1 MMSKMKCFGL
11 FAGCALATG
20 ALYATAPSI
29 SENFE
34 SGSSWVGGTVETSNY
49 TYSVTGSALPLPEA
63 AHTKVLVIEGSAAY
77 TNTTATT
84 LTGSPVVDMMVQT
97 ARPDDE
103 LGFPSSETTG
113 DIQIAVAVDS
123 NGCFN
128 AYCKDKSDV
137 LGWYPLES
145 GANRD
150 AAGWA
155 RVSFLFDY
163 ANNVCQIRVD
173 GQPMV
178 TANGYV
184 TADKSLT
191 GNGSWYKLALATT
204 ASSAVSSMK
213 VIGCTA
219 VDDIVMNVDAGYTY
233 PLDAVNVVDT
243 SGVPYAWY
251 DQYGLAWAPSA
262 EAPDASGMT
271 VAAKYNSCLSPLDCQ
286 TFEIKSVGVK
296 DVSGTK
302 KVTVAVPT
310 PDSTR
315 TDRQIVVEYSTDSSF
330 ATSSTEV
337 VPANATSVDIT
348 APAGGST
355 VYYRLKAVDKE

>member
-34 SGSSWVGGTVETSNY
+34 SGSSWAGGTVETSNY
-49 TYSVTGSALPLPEA
+49 TYSVRGSALPLPND

-103 LGFPSSETTG
+103 LGFPSSENQS

-123 NGCFN
+123 TGCFN
-128 AYCKDKSDV
+128 VYCKNKSDV

-150 AAGWA
+150 ATGWA

-178 TANGYV
+178 TDNGYL
-184 TADKSLT
+184 TADNSVA
-191 GNGSWYKLALATT
+191 GAGSWYKLALATT

-233 PLDAVNVVDT
+233 PLDATNTKDT
-243 SGVPYAWY
+243 SGVSYAWY
-251 DQYGLAWAPSA
+251 DQYGLAWDSTAT
-262 EAPDASGMT
+262 APDGSGMT
-271 VAAKYNSCLSPLDCQ
+271 VGAKYNSCLSPLDGQ
-286 TFEIKSVGVK
+286 TFAVKSVKTTASKAV
-296 DVSGTK
+296 VEIPA
-302 KVTVAVPT
+302 TVANDGRKVVLDSGADPT
-310 PDSTR
+310 
-315 TDRQIVVEYSTDSSF
+315 F
-330 ATSSTEV
+330 ATGVTTQAVSD
-337 VPANATSVDIT
+337 NATMVEVDL
-348 APAGGST
+348 PAAGA
-355 VYYRLKAVDKE
+355 VKYFRLRATDK

>member
-1 MMSKMKCFGL
+1 MSKMKCFGL

-271 VAAKYNSCLSPLDCQ
+271 VAAKYNSCLSPLDGQ

-302 KVTVAVPT
+302 KVTVAVPV
-310 PDSTR
+310 PDGTR
-315 TDRQIVVEYSTDSSF
+315 SDRQIVVDYSTDKTFETKQS
-330 ATSSTEV
+330 V
-337 VPANATSVDIT
+337 VVGNTGTVEIE
-348 APAGGST
+348 APASGA
-355 VYYRLKAVDKE
+355 VYYRLRATDK

>member
-1 MMSKMKCFGL
+1 MMSKMKCFGAL
-11 FAGCALATG
+11 AGCVLATG
-20 ALYATAPSI
+20 ALYATAPA
-29 SENFE
+29 SETFE
-34 SGSSWVGGTVETSNY
+34 SGSSWTGGTVTTSNY
-49 TYSVTGSALPLPEA
+49 NYSVRGSALPLPSEP
-63 AHTKVLVIEGSAAY
+63 HTKVLVIEGSAAY

-84 LTGSPVVDMMVQT
+84 LSGAPVVDMMVQT

-103 LGFPSSETTG
+103 LGFPSSENQS

-123 NGCFN
+123 TGCFN
-128 AYCKDKSDV
+128 VYCKNKSDV

-178 TANGYV
+178 TTNGYL
-184 TADKSLT
+184 TADNSLA

-233 PLDAVNVVDT
+233 PLDAVNVADT

-271 VAAKYNSCLSPLDCQ
+271 VAAKYNSCLSPLDGQ
-286 TFEIKSVGVK
+286 TFAIKSVTTTASKAVVGIPATVANASRK
-296 DVSGTK
+296 VVLDSGADPTFASGT
-302 KVTVAVPT
+302 TTQAVS
-310 PDSTR
+310 D
-315 TDRQIVVEYSTDSSF
+315 
-330 ATSSTEV
+330 
-337 VPANATSVDIT
+337 NATTVEVDL
-348 APAGGST
+348 PAAGA
-355 VYYRLKAVDKE
+355 VKYFRLRATDK

>member
-1 MMSKMKCFGL
+1 MMLKMKCFGAL
-11 FAGCALATG
+11 AGCVLATG

-34 SGSSWVGGTVETSNY
+34 STSTWAGGTVTTSNY
-49 TYSVTGSALPLPEA
+49 SYSVTGSALPLPND

-84 LTGSPVVDMMVQT
+84 LSGAPVVDMMVQT

-103 LGFPSSETTG
+103 LGFPSSENQS

-145 GANRD
+145 NANRD

-213 VIGCTA
+213 VIGCMA
-219 VDDIVMNVDAGYTY
+219 VDDIVMNVDEGYTY
-233 PLDAVNVVDT
+233 PLDAVNVVDD

-262 EAPDASGMT
+262 DAPDSSGMT
-271 VAAKYNSCLSPLDCQ
+271 VAAKYNACLSPLDGQ
-286 TFEIKSVGVK
+286 TFAIKSVTATASKAVVGIPATVTTTGRK
-296 DVSGTK
+296 VVLDYGTD
-302 KVTVAVPT
+302 PT
-310 PDSTR
+310 
-315 TDRQIVVEYSTDSSF
+315 F
-330 ATSSTEV
+330 ATKTTVDVAAGATTVEIDLPEAGAV
-337 VPANATSVDIT
+337 KYCRLRATDAN
-348 APAGGST
+348 
-355 VYYRLKAVDKE
+355 

>member
-1 MMSKMKCFGL
+1 MSKMKCFGL

-271 VAAKYNSCLSPLDCQ
+271 VAAKYNSCLSPLDGQ

>member
-1 MMSKMKCFGL
+1 MKCFGL

-271 VAAKYNSCLSPLDCQ
+271 VAAKYNSCLSPLDGQ

>member
-1 MMSKMKCFGL
+1 MMLKMKCFGAL
-11 FAGCALATG
+11 AGCVLATG

-34 SGSSWVGGTVETSNY
+34 STSTWAGGTVTTSNY
-49 TYSVTGSALPLPEA
+49 SYSVTGSALPLPND

-84 LTGSPVVDMMVQT
+84 LSGAPVVDMMVQT

-103 LGFPSSETTG
+103 LGFPSSENQS

-137 LGWYPLES
+137 LGWYPLENN
-145 GANRD
+145 ANRD

-163 ANNVCQIRVD
+163 ANNVCQIRID

-219 VDDIVMNVDAGYTY
+219 VDDIVMNVDEGYTY
-233 PLDAVNVVDT
+233 PLDAVNVADA

-262 EAPDASGMT
+262 SAPDASGMP
-271 VAAKYNSCLSPLDCQ
+271 VADKYNACLPPLDGQ
-286 TFEIKSVGVK
+286 TFAIKSVTA
-296 DVSGTK
+296 DVANSKAVVGIPA
-302 KVTVAVPT
+302 TVSVPG
-310 PDSTR
+310 
-315 TDRQIVVEYSTDSSF
+315 RQVVLEY
-330 ATSSTEV
+330 
-337 VPANATSVDIT
+337 
-348 APAGGST
+348 GST
-355 VYYRLKAVDKE
+355 PAMTETPIAVSAGDTTVNVDLPAAGAVQYFRLKAKAAQ

>member
-1 MMSKMKCFGL
+1 MKCFGL

-20 ALYATAPSI
+20 ALYATTPTYQES
-29 SENFE
+29 FE
-34 SGSSWVGGTVETSNY
+34 GGTHTWTGGQVETSNY
-49 TYSVTGSALPLPEA
+49 TYNVTGSAQPISGTHA
-63 AHTKVLVIEGSAAY
+63 KVLLIEGNASY
-77 TNTTATT
+77 THTGTT
-84 LTGSPVVDMMVQT
+84 LSGSPIVDMMVQT

-103 LGFPSSETTG
+103 LGFPSSENQS

-128 AYCKDKSDV
+128 VYCKNKSDV
-137 LGWYPLES
+137 LDWYPLES

-219 VDDIVMNVDAGYTY
+219 VDDIVMNVDEGYTY
-233 PLDAVNVVDT
+233 PLDAVNVADA

-271 VAAKYNSCLSPLDCQ
+271 VAQKYNSCLSPIDGQ
-286 TFEIKSVGVK
+286 TFAIKSVTA
-296 DVSGTK
+296 D
-302 KVTVAVPT
+302 
-310 PDSTR
+310 
-315 TDRQIVVEYSTDSSF
+315 
-330 ATSSTEV
+330 
-337 VPANATSVDIT
+337 PANSKAVVGIPATVNV
-348 APAGGST
+348 PGRQVVLEYGST
-355 VYYRLKAVDKE
+355 PEMTETPIAVSPGDTTVDVALPAAGAVQYFQLKAKAAQ

>member
-1 MMSKMKCFGL
+1 MSKMKCFGAL
-11 FAGCALATG
+11 ASCALATG

-34 SGSSWVGGTVETSNY
+34 STSTWTGGTVTTSNY
-49 TYSVTGSALPLPEA
+49 TYSVTGSALPLPND

-84 LTGSPVVDMMVQT
+84 LSGAPVVDMMVQT

-103 LGFPSSETTG
+103 LGFPSSENQS

-123 NGCFN
+123 DGCFN
-128 AYCKDKSDV
+128 VYCKNKSDV

-150 AAGWA
+150 ATGWA

-163 ANNVCQIRVD
+163 ASSVCQIRVD

-178 TANGYV
+178 TANGYL
-184 TADKSLT
+184 TADNSVA
-191 GNGSWYKLALATT
+191 GNGSWYKLATT
-204 ASSAVSSMK
+204 ASSAVTSMK

-219 VDDIVMNVDAGYTY
+219 VDDIVMNVDEGYTY
-233 PLDAVNVVDT
+233 PLDTVNVADA

-262 EAPDASGMT
+262 DAPDASGMT
-271 VAAKYNSCLSPLDCQ
+271 VAEKYNSCLSPLDGQ
-286 TFEIKSVGVK
+286 TFAIKSVTTTASKAVVGIPATVANASRK
-296 DVSGTK
+296 VVLDSGTDP
-302 KVTVAVPT
+302 TFASGTTTQAVS
-310 PDSTR
+310 D
-315 TDRQIVVEYSTDSSF
+315 
-330 ATSSTEV
+330 
-337 VPANATSVDIT
+337 NATTVEVDL
-348 APAGGST
+348 PAAGA
-355 VYYRLKAVDKE
+355 VKYFRLRATNK